1 MEEKA
6 RERQKENASP
16 RFPAMLSGAR
26 MESTDIGDGE
36 RNAIRREQI
45 ASMVR
50 AYRHFPFLFPTFSA
64 GVILALESRFSFD
77 ILLIWWLGVAA
88 ASLAYARLTDHILKR
103 GLYSRDW
110 SAPMLL
116 CLLATDVTWLPGIY
130 LFWVPE
136 APLQCLTLMVAL
148 LVVVVLSVFTG
159 NATRKTLIGASAPA
173 MMAALIAGAASG
185 EPIFMMVSFGFL
197 PAYGF
202 LLHIA
207 DTTRRS
213 DFETLSLR
221 LSNAKL
227 IEDLAAARDRS
238 EAARRNAE
246 TAFRRSHRDEAQF
259 RSLVEKGFDAL
270 VITDRDGMVKF
281 ASQGIR
287 ELGYVPEEML
297 GQHLRDQVPEDQ
309 KPQVDEALHSAI
321 AAEAP
326 ADLAELPLRDPTTG
340 KIRWIEASAI
350 NLLDDPAVGG
360 ILINIRDISHRK
372 RTENELRHQFNVLQK
387 LATGASLT
395 EIMVQLALG
404 AEETT
409 PDSRAAVFL
418 VDGQGD
424 LTTCAAPSMP
434 ADFADSIARIWPHLK
449 AGSFG
454 TATMKGEQIVATD
467 LQSIEKQE
475 KTIADFSL
483 AADIQ
488 TIWFQPILVGKGN
501 VAGAFALY
509 FRDNRWPSDADNNF
523 LRGAANIA
531 GITIER
537 RRAEQNLRRATEAA
551 ELANRAK
558 TKFLANMSHELR
570 TPLNAI
576 IGFSEIMREEM
587 FGPIGTDVYKNY
599 AADIHDS
606 GRHLLSVIDDILDI
620 SKIEAGRYTLEESEL
635 DLNEVIA
642 WSIELTRPKAQEKR
656 LTICREVPPHTPH
669 LKGDQRA
676 LRQILLNL
684 LSNAIKFTPEDG
696 AVHVGLEDHPEG
708 GLTLYVR
715 DNGAGIPPE
724 KLKEVMEPFA
734 QVGDTT
740 SREHGGTGL
749 GLSIT
754 RSLAEMHGGSLT
766 LESELGRGTRVA
778 VNLPVSRLIWPDQT
792 PKTGTAATG

>member
-6 RERQKENASP
+6 QKRQKENALP
-16 RFPAMLSGAR
+16 RFPVMLPGAR
-26 MESTDIGDGE
+26 AENADIGDGE

-45 ASMVR
+45 ASMIR
-50 AYRHFPFLFPTFSA
+50 AYRHFPFLFPTVSA
-64 GVILALESRFSFD
+64 GFILALESRFSFGT
-77 ILLIWWLGVAA
+77 LMIWWLGIAA
-88 ASLAYARLTDHILKR
+88 ASLAYALLTDR
-103 GLYSRDW
+103 MFRQGLYSRDW
-110 SAPMLL
+110 STPMLL
-116 CLLATDVTWLPGIY
+116 CLMATDVTWLPGIY

-136 APLQCLTLMVAL
+136 APLQCITLIVAL
-148 LVVVVLSVFTG
+148 LIVVILSVFTG
-159 NATRKTLIGASAPA
+159 NATRKTLFGASAPA
-173 MMAALIAGAASG
+173 MMAALIAGAASE
-185 EPIFMMVSFGFL
+185 EPVFMMMSFGFL

-207 DTTRRS
+207 DNTRRA

-221 LSNAKL
+221 ISNAKL
-227 IEDLAAARDRS
+227 IKDLAAARDRS

-246 TAFRRSHRDEAQF
+246 TAYQRSHRDEAQF

-270 VITDRDGMVKF
+270 VITDRNGIVKF

-287 ELGYVPEEML
+287 EFGYIPEDMR
-297 GQHLRDQVPEDQ
+297 GKYLRDQMPEEQKVPI
-309 KPQVDEALHSAI
+309 DEALRSAI
-321 AAEAP
+321 SAEAP
-326 ADLAELPLRDPTTG
+326 AELVELLLRDPTTG
-340 KIRWIEASAI
+340 KFRWIEASAI
-350 NLLDDPAVGG
+350 NLLDDPAVNG
-360 ILINIRDISHRK
+360 ILINVRDISHRK

-395 EIMVQLALG
+395 EIMVQLAQG

-409 PDSRAAVFL
+409 PDSRAVVFL
-418 VDGQGD
+418 VNGQGD

-434 ADFADSIARIWPHLK
+434 EDFADSITSIWPHLRN
-449 AGSFG
+449 GSFG
-454 TATMKGEQIVATD
+454 AATMRGEPIVETD
-467 LQSIEKQE
+467 LRSREKHG
-475 KTIADFSL
+475 KTIADFS
-483 AADIQ
+483 AGADVQ
-488 TIWFQPILVGKGN
+488 TIWFQPILIGKGN

-509 FRDNRWPSDADNNF
+509 FRDNRWPSDADNHF
-523 LRGAANIA
+523 LQGAANIA

-587 FGPIGTDVYKNY
+587 FGPVGTEVYKNY

-635 DLNEVIA
+635 DLSEVIA

-656 LTICREVPPHTPH
+656 LTIRREVPPQTPH
-669 LKGDQRA
+669 FLGDQRA

-696 AVHVGLEDHPEG
+696 AVHVGLEEAPEG

-715 DNGAGIPPE
+715 DNGAGIPSE

-778 VNLPVSRLIWPDQT
+778 VNLPASRLIPPSQT
-792 PKTGTAATG
+792 PKMGTAAIG

>member
-1 MEEKA
+1 M
-6 RERQKENASP
+6 
-16 RFPAMLSGAR
+16 
-26 MESTDIGDGE
+26 
-36 RNAIRREQI
+36 
-45 ASMVR
+45 
-50 AYRHFPFLFPTFSA
+50 
-64 GVILALESRFSFD
+64 
-77 ILLIWWLGVAA
+77 
-88 ASLAYARLTDHILKR
+88 
-103 GLYSRDW
+103 
-110 SAPMLL
+110 
-116 CLLATDVTWLPGIY
+116 
-130 LFWVPE
+130 
-136 APLQCLTLMVAL
+136 
-148 LVVVVLSVFTG
+148 
-159 NATRKTLIGASAPA
+159 
-173 MMAALIAGAASG
+173 
-185 EPIFMMVSFGFL
+185 
-197 PAYGF
+197 
-202 LLHIA
+202 
-207 DTTRRS
+207 
-213 DFETLSLR
+213 
-221 LSNAKL
+221 
-227 IEDLAAARDRS
+227 
-238 EAARRNAE
+238 
-246 TAFRRSHRDEAQF
+246 
-259 RSLVEKGFDAL
+259 
-270 VITDRDGMVKF
+270 
-281 ASQGIR
+281 
-287 ELGYVPEEML
+287 
-297 GQHLRDQVPEDQ
+297 
-309 KPQVDEALHSAI
+309 

-350 NLLDDPAVGG
+350 NLLDDPAVSG

-387 LATGASLT
+387 LATGASLA
-395 EIMVQLALG
+395 EIMIQLALG

-434 ADFADSIARIWPHLK
+434 AAFADSIANIWPHLK

-454 TATMKGEQIVATD
+454 SATMNGEQIVVTD
-467 LQSIEKQE
+467 LQSIEMHGKVV
-475 KTIADFSL
+475 ADFSI

-488 TIWFQPILVGKGN
+488 TIWFQPILMGKGT

-509 FRDNRWPSDADNNF
+509 FRDNRWPSDADNDF
-523 LRGAANIA
+523 LRGATNIA

-587 FGPIGTDVYKNY
+587 FGPVGTDVYKNY

-656 LTICREVPPHTPH
+656 LNICREAPPHTPH
-669 LKGDQRA
+669 FMGDQRA

-696 AVHVGLEDHPEG
+696 AIHVGLEKNPEG

-724 KLKEVMEPFA
+724 NLKEVVEPFA

-740 SREHGGTGL
+740 SRDHGGTGL

-766 LESELGRGTRVA
+766 LESELGCGTRVA
-778 VNLPVSRLIWPDQT
+778 VNLPASRLIQTDQT
-792 PKTGTAATG
+792 PKTETAANG